1 MEEKMAGNE
10 KMENTIINNKEKYED
25 YYPYLEPASE
35 VLEKEESRKN
45 GLKSSEAD
53 ERLKKFGKNKLIE
66 QKKRSTILRFL
77 DQIKDPMIL
86 VLLAAALLSFATA
99 IYQKESPADVF
110 IILFVV
116 ILNSVLGVIQENKA
130 EEAIDALKKMTA
142 ATSKVKRDGK
152 IINIKSEDLVRG
164 DIIILE
170 AGDAVPADG
179 RIIECASLKIEES
192 ALTGESV
199 PVTKEEEMLEIPDGE
214 KGISLGDR
222 KNMIYMGSTVVYGRG
237 KAVITGTGMDTEM
250 GKIADA
256 ISQAKE
262 ELTPLQKKL
271 AQLSKILTIAI
282 GAICVL
288 VFLLGIIEAKSVNID
303 VMIDTFM
310 LAISLAVAAIP
321 EGLVAVVTIVL
332 SIGVTKMSK
341 RNAVIRKITA
351 VETLGC
357 AQVICS
363 DKTGTLTQN
372 KMTVVDYSSPYEKL
386 LATGMALASDAEE
399 VNAGNEVEII
409 GEPTEA
415 ALVKYAS
422 EKGIKKA
429 EIIKDYP
436 RIGEAPFD
444 SGRKMMSTV
453 HHNRLSMDISEGDD
467 FISDLISKSNYLQ
480 FTKGAPDVVLKK
492 CTHILENGQIVNLDE
507 EKKKKVNERNLEMA
521 SKALR
526 VLSLAIRLYDD
537 KPNSFDSKELEKDMV
552 FVGLTGMI
560 DPVRP
565 EAKEAVQECRQA
577 GIRPIMITGDQLDT
591 AAAIAKELEIIESE
605 DEAILGARLDDMTDE
620 ELIANIGTYS
630 VYARVQPEHKVR
642 IVKAWQANKMITAM
656 TGDGVND
663 APAIKTADIGVGMG
677 ITGTDVTKNVA
688 DMILADDNFATI
700 VSAVEEGRR
709 VYANIRKAIQFL
721 LASNI
726 SEVLAILI
734 ATLLSFTILEPA
746 HILWINLITDS
757 LPALALGLEIGEKDA
772 MRRKPRRSNEGVF
785 SGGLGTDTLYQGVL
799 ITILILAAYF
809 LGHYMETGVFEI
821 TESKHG
827 ITMAFLTMSMCEIFH
842 SFNMR
847 SRVNSIFTIKN
858 QNKWLWLSAGVALL
872 LTTVVISV
880 EPIANL
886 FEFTEISIRE
896 YSAAI
901 VLAFMIIPLVE
912 IAKLIKRK
920 LGHEEQ

>member
-1 MEEKMAGNE
+1 
-10 KMENTIINNKEKYED
+10 MENTIINNKEKYED

-453 HHNRLSMDISEGDD
+453 HHNRLSMAISEGDD
-467 FISDLISKSNYLQ
+467 FISDLISKSNYVQ

-492 CTHILENGQIVNLDE
+492 CTHILENGEIVNLDE

-591 AAAIAKELEIIESE
+591 AVAIAKELEIIESE

-620 ELIANIGTYS
+620 ELTANIGTYS

-726 SEVLAILI
+726 SEVLAILT

-799 ITILILAAYF
+799 ITILILTAYF

-858 QNKWLWLSAGVALL
+858 QNKWLWLSAGAALL

-896 YSAAI
+896 YSAAM

>member
-152 IINIKSEDLVRG
+152 IISIKSEDLVRG

-199 PVTKEEEMLEIPDGE
+199 PVTKDEEMLEIPEGE
-214 KGISLGDR
+214 KGFSLGDR

-372 KMTVVDYSSPYEKL
+372 KMTVTDYSSPYEKL

-399 VNAGNEVEII
+399 VNAGDEAQII

-429 EIIKDYP
+429 EVIKDYP

-453 HHNRLSMDISEGDD
+453 HHNKLNMDISEGDE
-467 FISDLISKSNYLQ
+467 FISNLISKSNYVQ
-480 FTKGAPDVVLKK
+480 FTKGAPDVVLKN
-492 CTHILENGQIVNLDE
+492 CTHILENGKIVNLDE
-507 EKKKKVNERNLEMA
+507 EKKKKVNDVNLEMA

-537 KPNSFDSKELEKDMV
+537 KPNSFDSKDLEKDMV

-591 AAAIAKELEIIESE
+591 AVAIAKELEIIESE

-620 ELIANIGTYS
+620 ELTANIGTYS

-726 SEVLAILI
+726 SEVLAILT

-799 ITILILAAYF
+799 ITILILTAYF
-809 LGHYMETGVFEI
+809 LGHYMETGVFEV

-896 YSAAI
+896 YSAAM

-912 IAKLIKRK
+912 IAKFIKRK
-920 LGHEEQ
+920 LGHEER

>member
-1 MEEKMAGNE
+1 MEEKMVGNE
-10 KMENTIINNKEKYED
+10 KMENTKINKEKYED

-35 VLEKEESRKN
+35 VLVKEESRKS
-45 GLKSSEAD
+45 GLNSSEAD
-53 ERLKKFGKNKLIE
+53 ERLRKFGKNKLIE

-199 PVTKEEEMLEIPDGE
+199 PVTKEEEMLEIPEGE

-288 VFLLGIIEAKSVNID
+288 VFALGIIEAKSVNID

-453 HHNRLSMDISEGDD
+453 HHNRLNMAISEGDE
-467 FISDLISKSNYLQ
+467 FISNLISKSKYVQ

-492 CTHILENGQIVNLDE
+492 CTHILENGEIVNLDE

-591 AAAIAKELEIIESE
+591 AVAIAKELEIIESE

-726 SEVLAILI
+726 SEVLAILT

-799 ITILILAAYF
+799 ITILILTAYF

-896 YSAAI
+896 YSAAM